1 MTDHKFTDK
10 EVIKGLECC
19 STYSCDGC
27 PYRKY
32 ATDCVILLPQKAL
45 ELVERQSEQIEALK
59 EEVNRLSFWN
69 HMRRTAVIDEFAER
83 LKKKYYGRYE
93 CSHNYIRSII
103 DTLVKE
109 MTGES

>member
-1 MTDHKFTDK
+1 MTDHKYTDE
-10 EVIKGLECC
+10 EVIKALECC

-69 HMRRTAVIDEFAER
+69 HMRRTAVIDEFADR
-83 LKKKYYGRYE
+83 LCEGRVSNDPVAIAAK
-93 CSHNYIRSII
+93 CLLR
-103 DTLVKE
+103 E
-109 MTGES
+109 MTEVQK